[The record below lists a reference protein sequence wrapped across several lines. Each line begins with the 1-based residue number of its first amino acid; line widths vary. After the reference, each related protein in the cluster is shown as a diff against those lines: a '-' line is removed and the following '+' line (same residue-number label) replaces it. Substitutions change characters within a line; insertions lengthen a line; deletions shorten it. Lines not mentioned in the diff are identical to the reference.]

1 MVHSSI
7 QNGFYQEPLMYQR
20 PWDKLIN
27 KIISQALE
35 NIDWMCRLVM
45 LSKVLKP
52 FLLNELSLDLQVTT
66 PVTFTA
72 SVKYH

>member
-45 LSKVLKP
+45 LSKVLKL